1 MAEEASRWHT
11 TQLNNFFN
19 RGAHVKERGADIIV
33 ERKILIAWRVD
44 VTPPTLFP
52 QSFNEDD
59 RTDPYF
65 YLSLALN
72 MIWSHGFREILSMTY
87 IWSNLGLPNLTLPW
101 S

>member
-1 MAEEASRWHT
+1 M
-11 TQLNNFFN
+11 
-19 RGAHVKERGADIIV
+19 KERGADIIV

-72 MIWSHGFREILSMTY
+72 MI
-87 IWSNLGLPNLTLPW
+87 
-101 S
+101 